1 MNVSTNAAHDPV
13 QRFNPAPCPDTRL
26 TALAAGFETPSVG
39 AGSPG
44 RARRCASGGRW
55 PGKPR
60 PPTGPGAGR
69 TGRPATGALRRHHV
83 TACRPCPGWMASAA
97 RKRPGAPDAG
107 TASRAFRRGTVS
119 RYGVAAATRGRR
131 AVARSR
137 ERCSGRSAITR
148 CQNQQPQAADYRV
161 IGTRWEPGCGGRSS
175 RSDAALLQALSGWQA
190 PRNPGWIHSAFSFR
204 GGLPVQAA
212 ADSACR
218 LRNCAAP
225 SAPR

>member
-60 PPTGPGAGR
+60 PAHRTRRWTNRAACDGRLATAPRHRMPALSGVDGLSCPQTAWRAGR
-69 TGRPATGALRRHHV
+69 RNRKPSLSSRDGEPIRRSRCH
-83 TACRPCPGWMASAA
+83 A
-97 RKRPGAPDAG
+97 RHREPP
-107 TASRAFRRGTVS
+107 RRC
-119 RYGVAAATRGRR
+119 TRGRR
-131 AVARSR
+131 AVVGSR
-137 ERCSGRSAITR
+137 EHYSGRSEITR

-161 IGTRWEPGCGGRSS
+161 IGTRWEPGCAGRSL
-175 RSDAALLQALSGWQA
+175 RSDAALLQGLS
-190 PRNPGWIHSAFSFR
+190 R
-204 GGLPVQAA
+204 
-212 ADSACR
+212 
-218 LRNCAAP
+218 
-225 SAPR
+225 